1 MVSSAADMDKI
12 VQGSAKSLSEIL
24 DSNKDAGIEEIIETL
39 GKPLE
44 HGHDG
49 TDVMKLQQIKE
60 IMARMLSKS
69 LQAGDAIFVHVSRA
83 IYLAGRGVVLG
94 GTGRNGKEL
103 SEMALR
109 QVGAIVLI
117 DEIVEAASVLVMAA
131 RVTVNVHGPWYAQL
145 VANT

>member
-1 MVSSAADMDKI
+1 MVSSAVDMDKI
-12 VQGSAKSLSEIL
+12 VQGSVKALSELL
-24 DSNKDAGIEEIIETL
+24 DSNSDAGIQEIIETL

-44 HGHDG
+44 HGNYG

-69 LQAGDAIFVHVSRA
+69 LQAGDAIFVRISQA
-83 IYLAGRGVVLG
+83 TYLAGRGVVLG
-94 GTGRNGKEL
+94 GTGGPGREL
-103 SEMALR
+103 AEMALR
-109 QVGAIVLI
+109 QVGATALI

-145 VANT
+145 VDSM